1 MRALLWTLGLAATT
15 TSALRSKTKQHAA
28 PLTTTQTLFAG
39 GAVYATLARDYED
52 DVRQLRQIL
61 ALGSAESRRE
71 LTVRTLLALP
81 DEERAHFAATV
92 GRIAGNLAVGR
103 DARDAELHA
112 KVSEVQAHV
121 DAYQTM
127 YAAGEGSPL

>member
-1 MRALLWTLGLAATT
+1 MPREA
-15 TSALRSKTKQHAA
+15 
-28 PLTTTQTLFAG
+28 QTLLPAFLQFGFDA
-39 GAVYATLARDYED
+39 AARD
-52 DVRQLRQIL
+52 
-61 ALGSAESRRE
+61 
-71 LTVRTLLALP
+71 
-81 DEERAHFAATV
+81 AAWHA
-92 GRIAGNLAVGR
+92 IAGNLAVGR

>member
-1 MRALLWTLGLAATT
+1 MLREVIVQRALAMAAVDTE
-15 TSALRSKTKQHAA
+15 AELYW
-28 PLTTTQTLFAG
+28 AG
-39 GAVYATLARDYED
+39 PAGEWAN
-52 DVRQLRQIL
+52 
-61 ALGSAESRRE
+61 ESRRE

>member
-1 MRALLWTLGLAATT
+1 M
-15 TSALRSKTKQHAA
+15 LRLVRQ
-28 PLTTTQTLFAG
+28 G
-39 GAVYATLARDYED
+39 VYATLARDYED